1 MSGGALFSLSE
12 RYFFLSF
19 VIEQTAFYLLPMI
32 NSDIQHLN
40 WMPLYKGMMMKTL
53 TGIVLISAILIGTF
67 AVSAAAA
74 TIQASHYNESEL
86 KSMDTN
92 KDNKVSKEEF
102 MAYSELAFSQMKL
115 TDGMISL
122 KSKVNDS
129 NSKSEDDKSSL
140 NNKPIG
146 TTTENPRVN
155 ERDSVNGKNY

>member
-1 MSGGALFSLSE
+1 VNDT
-12 RYFFLSF
+12 FFLSF

-32 NSDIQHLN
+32 NSDIQQLN

-74 TIQASHYNESEL
+74 IIQASHYNESEL

-102 MAYSELAFSQMKL
+102 MAYSELAFSKMEL

-122 KSKVNDS
+122 KSKAKS
-129 NSKSEDDKSSL
+129 NSGKSANDASSL
-140 NNKPIG
+140 NSKPIG
-146 TTTENPRVN
+146 TTADNPGVN
-155 ERDSVNGKNY
+155 KRDAVNGKNY